1 MVALSTLYLILCV
14 LLVIALGITIFGQL
28 RYAAA
33 NYPESWRRQFV
44 LLLGHSFACGSILG
58 VIILLRDYSGLTFWL
73 GVVACG
79 LVYAFVMRVFFVSN
93 VQHVLPKR
101 NSGHSVDDVAIP
113 PIDEGSNWPKT
124 ITRKGDILRP
134 QNKPISATHP
144 TSILLIFLGFLFLT
158 VLYLTYSNP

>member
-1 MVALSTLYLILCV
+1 MALSTLYLILSV

-33 NYPESWRRQFV
+33 NYPGSWRRQLV
-44 LLLGHSFACGSILG
+44 LILGPSFACGCIFG

-113 PIDEGSNWPKT
+113 PIDDGSNWPKNNHQE
-124 ITRKGDILRP
+124 G
-134 QNKPISATHP
+134 
-144 TSILLIFLGFLFLT
+144 
-158 VLYLTYSNP
+158 